1 MNKEQLETNLA
12 ALKLLQ
18 QETNDKLTDH
28 KAQISLLEKQLE
40 DYNKPELTP
49 MQLDDIQEAV
59 EQAIENYSFSDCD
72 NYEVDFS
79 LDYDGRVQLES
90 IDLSCSYELT
100 EMIVSK
106 VHNLFKEADCP
117 TDEENARDDKEAEE
131 LADQLDT
138 TEPDHHKPVE

>member
-1 MNKEQLETNLA
+1 MNELENKMA

-18 QETNDKLTDH
+18 SETNDKVRDYQQ
-28 KAQISLLEKQLE
+28 QIADLQKQID

-59 EQAIENYSFSDCD
+59 EKAIENYSFSDCD
-72 NYEVDFS
+72 NYEVEFS

-90 IDLSCSYELT
+90 IDLNDTYELT

-106 VHNLFKEADCP
+106 VHNLFKEVPNPDD
-117 TDEENARDDKEAEE
+117 TDTSSGAFVIGAE
-131 LADQLDT
+131 T
-138 TEPDHHKPVE
+138 N

>member
-1 MNKEQLETNLA
+1 MTKEQLETNLA

-49 MQLDDIQEAV
+49 AQLNDIQCAV
-59 EQAIENYSFSDCD
+59 ESAIENYSFSDCD
-72 NYEVDFS
+72 NYETDFS

-90 IDLSCSYELT
+90 IDLQDTYELT
-100 EMIVSK
+100 EMIVNK

-117 TDEENARDDKEAEE
+117 EE
-131 LADQLDT
+131 LDT
-138 TEPDHHKPVE
+138 TEPDNHPVEKLQQ